1 MVPPI
6 TLKVEEEE
14 VKVEDNKERGIE
26 IEGESGKTEKDRER
40 KKNGKKTEKNG
51 RDGEK
56 WEEKKG
62 RKRESQK

>member
-1 MVPPI
+1 M
-6 TLKVEEEE
+6 
-14 VKVEDNKERGIE
+14 KEQKLCKMRGIE
-26 IEGESGKTEKDRER
+26 IEGESGRQRKTERE
-40 KKNGKKTEKNG
+40 KEMGKKTEKNG

>member
-1 MVPPI
+1 MPPI
-6 TLKVEEEE
+6 TLKVEVR
-14 VKVEDNKERGIE
+14 VKEQKLRKMRGIE
-26 IEGESGKTEKDRER
+26 IEGESGRQRKTERE
-40 KKNGKKTEKNG
+40 KEMGKKTEKNG